1 MLSKLF
7 GSGSISDDKEEL
19 QGMRSE
25 IENLKEEIEALR
37 AGHAESQIMLNIL
50 VNANQSMAA
59 DLSVVYESLQ
69 KILGASAAPS
79 PSGFRFTFRDE
90 DDDLPN

>member
-7 GSGSISDDKEEL
+7 GSGSISNEKEEL

-25 IENLKEEIEALR
+25 IEELKEEIEALK
-37 AGHAESQIMLNIL
+37 AGHNESQIMMNIL
-50 VNANQSMAA
+50 ITANQTMAS
-59 DLSVVYESLQ
+59 DLSVVYDSLQ
-69 KILGASAAPS
+69 RILGASSGPG

>member
-7 GSGSISDDKEEL
+7 GSGSISEKEEL

-25 IENLKEEIEALR
+25 IEKLKEEIEALSV
-37 AGHAESQIMLNIL
+37 GHNESQIMINIL
-50 VNANQSMAA
+50 ITANQTMAS
-59 DLSVVYESLQ
+59 DLSVVYDSLQ
-69 KILGASAAPS
+69 RILGASAGPS

>member
-7 GSGSISDDKEEL
+7 GSGSISEKEEL

-25 IENLKEEIEALR
+25 IEKLKEEIEALR
-37 AGHAESQIMLNIL
+37 VVHNECQIMINIL
-50 VNANQSMAA
+50 ITANQTMAS
-59 DLSVVYESLQ
+59 DLSVVYDSLQ
-69 KILGASAAPS
+69 RILGASSGPS
-79 PSGFRFTFRDE
+79 HSGFRFTFRDE

>member
-7 GSGSISDDKEEL
+7 GSGSIPNNKEEL
-19 QGMRSE
+19 LEIHLE
-25 IENLKEEIEALR
+25 IENLKEEIEHLKAAHL
-37 AGHAESQIMLNIL
+37 ESQVMMNIL
-50 VNANQSMAA
+50 ITANQTMAS
-59 DLSVVYESLQ
+59 DLSVVYDSLQ
-69 KILGASAAPS
+69 RILGASMAPS